1 MAQENRAEI
10 RERRRKQRAAERKAK
25 RQAARQA
32 QAGSGLIT
40 GIGARMQQRQ
50 TARQGRKSDRIT
62 ARTSRIQ
69 SRSEGGF
76 YDPESVSARWGAASD
91 IAGTIGDVATGG
103 AGSIASEALAAATG
117 AFGEGDVVG
126 LDGLPYTEEPTDWT
140 IPIVLGVAAVGAYL
154 LLSPKKKK
162 GKK

>member
-1 MAQENRAEI
+1 MAQENRAEL
-10 RERRRKQRAAERKAK
+10 RERRRRQRAAERKAK

-50 TARQGRKSDRIT
+50 TARQARKSDRIT

-76 YDPESVSARWGAASD
+76 YDPESVAARWGAASD
-91 IAGTIGDVATGG
+91 IAGTIGSAVSPAGSLQDLALGALAGDEDAEIIDFPTTGATATGSAVPWLLV
-103 AGSIASEALAAATG
+103 AG
-117 AFGEGDVVG
+117 V
-126 LDGLPYTEEPTDWT
+126 
-140 IPIVLGVAAVGAYL
+140 GVAAYFL
-154 LLSPKKKK
+154 LTPKKKK
-162 GKK
+162 K